1 MSSPFILWWPCLRY
15 CDIPSD
21 PVTNKPIP
29 VSTINPNPKPI
40 SQVLVDPIKKSE
52 KEPLKTS
59 HVPKI
64 TTDSSVSLIESTH
77 KQPKTF
83 SLTLSNL
90 CDIPTS
96 QLPQLVLKGDNY
108 TIAIPE
114 EEVDIGINSCKFNL
128 HARVICPKVQL
139 ISLILLCVKVFY
151 EFSFSSLE
159 DVKRVKSTS
168 LSNLNPGVLK
178 LFAWTRNF
186 NPKIQNTTSTQ
197 VWLRIYGLSQEY
209 WRPKILFSIANCNIP
224 IFLYVF
230 SHLFY
235 VYRI

>member
-1 MSSPFILWWPCLRY
+1 MSSPFILSWPCLRY

-52 KEPLKTS
+52 KEPPKIS

-64 TTDSSVSLIESTH
+64 TTDASVSLIESTQ

-96 QLPQLVLKGDNY
+96 QLPQPVLKGDNY

-114 EEVDIGINSCKFNL
+114 EEVDTGINSCKFNL
-128 HARVICPKVQL
+128 HTRVIWPK
-139 ISLILLCVKVFY
+139 
-151 EFSFSSLE
+151 
-159 DVKRVKSTS
+159 
-168 LSNLNPGVLK
+168 G
-178 LFAWTRNF
+178 
-186 NPKIQNTTSTQ
+186 TTHLTDIA
-197 VWLRIYGLSQEY
+197 LR
-209 WRPKILFSIANCNIP
+209 KA
-224 IFLYVF
+224 FL
-230 SHLFY
+230 
-235 VYRI
+235 